1 MGKLLTDDTGIQIL
15 EEMRRQTAISKV
27 AAREK
32 ISTMTI
38 DQIAKIV
45 GEGYGSELLDIGDQL
60 MIDWKDGETVY
71 NVPNDVVHFENV
83 DIKTGENVPGMFLQW
98 HFCSP
103 FGVQFCNAQA
113 FYVAEKEELPAGTYN
128 IIIGENWGNNCKK
141 GEHYQFTLTQP
152 VPVDGQIGGLY
163 AMADKKPET
172 WNVKTYK
179 DNVTAEAIET
189 AQLTAGSE
197 GINLG
202 TLSFAGD
209 GKLNDLERAA
219 YGWNRWS
226 KSAIRQYLNSTAPKG
241 KWWKPQSKY
250 DRPPEKLTTMN
261 GFLAGYP
268 EDFLKVIKNVK
279 VRTLINTV
287 CDGSEGSYEDTYD
300 KIFLPSL
307 EQEYITPQS
316 AGIEG
321 DVWEYWK
328 IATERTEPTKWW
340 KTYEEGGH
348 QITYGI
354 DGKTTAQTV
363 RLRSAGRNT
372 SGSTW
377 SVGPSGIVSAYYA
390 AGALRFAPACVI

>member
-15 EEMRRQTAISKV
+15 EEMRKQTAISKV

-60 MIDWKDGETVY
+60 MIDWKDGETAY

-113 FYVAEKEELPAGTYN
+113 FYVAEEEKLPAGTYN
-128 IIIGENWGNNCKK
+128 IIIGENWGDNCKK
-141 GEHYQFTLTQP
+141 GEQYQFTLPQP
-152 VPVDGQIGGLY
+152 VPVGGQISGLHK
-163 AMADKKPET
+163 MKDKKPET
-172 WNVKTYK
+172 WSVKTYK

-202 TLSFAGD
+202 TLSFEGD
-209 GKLNDLERAA
+209 GKLNDLQRAT

-250 DRPPEKLTTMN
+250 DRPPEQLDTKD

-279 VRTLINTV
+279 VRTSLNNV
-287 CDGSEGSYEDTYD
+287 CDKSEGSYEDTYD

-307 EQEYITPQS
+307 EQEYIKPHS

-321 DVWEYWK
+321 NVWEYWK
-328 IATERTEPTKWW
+328 KATGRTEPTKWW
-340 KTYEEGGH
+340 KNYEEGGH
-348 QITYGI
+348 PITYGI
-354 DGKTTAQTV
+354 DGKTTAQAV
-363 RLRSAGRNT
+363 WLRSADLNM
-372 SGSTW
+372 SSYVW
-377 SVGPSGIVSAYYA
+377 YVYSAGNVYGTYA
-390 AGALRFAPACVI
+390 EDALRFAPACVI

>member
-1 MGKLLTDDTGIQIL
+1 MGKLFTNDTGIQIL

-45 GEGYGSELLDIGDQL
+45 EEGYGSELFDIGDQL
-60 MIDWKDGETVY
+60 MIEWKDGETVY

-98 HFCSP
+98 HFYTP
-103 FGVQFCNAQA
+103 FGIQFCNAQA
-113 FYVAEKEELPAGTYN
+113 FYVAEKEMLPAGTYN
-128 IIIGENWGNNCKK
+128 IIIGENWSDNCKK
-141 GEHYQFTLTQP
+141 GEQYQFTLTKP
-152 VPVDGQIGGLY
+152 VPVGGQIGGLY
-163 AMADKKPET
+163 AMPDKKPET

-189 AQLTAGSE
+189 AQLTIGSE
-197 GINLG
+197 GMNLG
-202 TLSFAGD
+202 TLSFTGD
-209 GKLNDLERAA
+209 GKLNDLQRTA

-250 DRPPEKLTTMN
+250 DRPPEQLATKD

-279 VRTLINTV
+279 VRTLLNAV
-287 CDGSEGSYEDTYD
+287 CDKSEGLYEDTYD

-316 AGIEG
+316 TGIEG
-321 DVWEYWK
+321 DAWEYWK
-328 IATERTEPTKWW
+328 KATERTEPTPWW
-340 KTYEEGGH
+340 KKYEEGGH
-348 QITYGI
+348 PITYGI
-354 DGKTTAQTV
+354 NEKTTAKHV
-363 RLRSAGRNT
+363 KLRSAYRGN
-372 SGSTW
+372 SYDVWFVSPAGYVSTNNAAT
-377 SVGPSGIVSAYYA
+377 AYNS
-390 AGALRFAPACVI
+390 APACVI

>member
-1 MGKLLTDDTGIQIL
+1 MGKLFTNDTAIQIL

-60 MIDWKDGETVY
+60 MIDWKDGEAVY

-113 FYVAEKEELPAGTYN
+113 FYVAEEELPAGTYN
-128 IIIGENWGNNCKK
+128 IIIGDNWGDNCKK
-141 GEHYQFTLTQP
+141 GEQYQFTLTQP

-163 AMADKKPET
+163 GMPNKKPET

-197 GINLG
+197 GMNLG
-202 TLSFAGD
+202 TLSLTGD
-209 GKLNDLERAA
+209 GKLNDLQRVA

-226 KSAIRQYLNSTAPKG
+226 KSAIRQYLNSTAKKG

-250 DRPPEKLTTMN
+250 DRPPEQLATKD

-279 VRTLINTV
+279 VRTLLNTV
-287 CDGSEGSYEDTYD
+287 CDKSEGSYEDTYD

-321 DVWEYWK
+321 DAWGYWK
-328 IATERTEPTKWW
+328 KATERTEPTPWW
-340 KTYEEGGH
+340 KTFEEGGH
-348 QITYGI
+348 PTTYDIG
-354 DGKTTAQTV
+354 GKTTAQYV
-363 RLRSAGRNT
+363 RTRSASRYH
-372 SGSTW
+372 SCKAW
-377 SVGPSGIVSAYYA
+377 SVYSSGYVGDGYDA
-390 AGALRFAPACVI
+390 ANALRFAPACVI

>member
-1 MGKLLTDDTGIQIL
+1 MGKLFTNDTGIQIL

-45 GEGYGSELLDIGDQL
+45 EEGYGSELFDIGDQL
-60 MIDWKDGETVY
+60 MIEWKDGETVY

-98 HFCSP
+98 HFHSP
-103 FGVQFCNAQA
+103 FGMQFCNAQA
-113 FYVAEKEELPAGTYN
+113 FYVAEEEKLPAGTYN
-128 IIIGENWGNNCKK
+128 IIIGDNWGDNCKK
-141 GEHYQFTLTQP
+141 GEQYQFTLTQP
-152 VPVDGQIGGLY
+152 VPVGGQIGGLY
-163 AMADKKPET
+163 AMPDKKQET

-197 GINLG
+197 GMNLG
-202 TLSFAGD
+202 TLSLAGD
-209 GKLNDLERAA
+209 GKLNDLQRVA

-250 DRPPEKLTTMN
+250 DRPPEQLATKD

-279 VRTLINTV
+279 VRTSLNNV
-287 CDGSEGSYEDTYD
+287 CDKLEGSYEDTYD

-307 EQEYITPQS
+307 EQEYITTQY

-328 IATERTEPTKWW
+328 KATERTEPTQWW
-340 KTYEEGGH
+340 KKYEEGGH
-348 QITYGI
+348 TITYGI
-354 DGKTTAQTV
+354 NGKTTAKHV
-363 RLRSAGRNT
+363 RLRSTYRGN
-372 SGSTW
+372 SYDVWFISPGGYVSTNNAAN
-377 SVGPSGIVSAYYA
+377 AYN
-390 AGALRFAPACVI
+390 FVPACVI